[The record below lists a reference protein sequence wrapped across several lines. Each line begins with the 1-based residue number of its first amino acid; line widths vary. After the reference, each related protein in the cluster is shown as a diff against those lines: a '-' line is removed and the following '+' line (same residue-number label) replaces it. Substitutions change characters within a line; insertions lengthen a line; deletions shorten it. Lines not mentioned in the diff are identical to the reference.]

1 MIERVP
7 PARRGL
13 SRRRFMLLTGG
24 IGAAAVAAACG
35 SGTTASTAVGPGA
48 PAVTAAEQARRTGTG
63 RTVPV
68 ALRARPDRI
77 DLGGVVVDTWAYD
90 GRVPGPEIRVRRGD
104 VLGVDFANALPEEST
119 VHWHGIALRN
129 DMDGVPGLTQSA
141 VRPGDAF
148 RYEFTVPDAGTHWFH
163 PHVGMQLDRGL
174 YAPLIVEDPADGRD
188 YDLEA
193 VLVLDDWLDG
203 VAGTPD
209 EQLETLRRDGMPG
222 MGGMRGMDHG
232 SMGGTGGMGTS
243 GMGTGADPA
252 NPLGPDTGDVAYPHY
267 LINGRTAVDP
277 VTVAGRP
284 GLRIRLR
291 IVNAA
296 ADTAFR
302 FAVGGHRMT
311 VTHSDG
317 FPVEPLG
324 ADSVLIGMGERFD
337 VTVTLGDGAFP
348 IVASAEGKDG
358 QALAVLRTGGGAAP
372 GPDARPA
379 ELTTNPV
386 TGAQLRAP
394 ADVRLPAREP
404 DRIHDLVLGMEM
416 SGYTWTI
423 NGATYADHIPLEISE
438 GERVRLRFVN
448 GTMMFHPMHVH
459 GHTYQVVDSSG
470 SGARKDTSLVL
481 PGRTVEVDLDAT
493 NPGQWMVHCHNLY
506 HGEAG
511 MMTVLSYVG

>member
-1 MIERVP
+1 MIER
-7 PARRGL
+7 RTRL
-13 SRRRFMLLTGG
+13 SRRRFMMLAGG
-24 IGAAAVAAACG
+24 VGAAAVTAACS
-35 SGTTASTAVGPGA
+35 SGTSASTAVGPSA
-48 PAVTAAEQARRTGTG
+48 AAVTAAEQARRTGTG

-104 VLGVDFANALPEEST
+104 VLSVDFANELPQDST

-129 DMDGVPGLTQSA
+129 DMDGVPDLTQPA
-141 VRPGDAF
+141 VRSGESF

-174 YAPLIVEDPADGRD
+174 YAPLIVEDPDDGRD
-188 YDLEA
+188 YELEA

-203 VAGTPD
+203 VSGTPD

-222 MGGMRGMDHG
+222 MGGMSGMDHG
-232 SMGGTGGMGTS
+232 SMGGMGM
-243 GMGTGADPA
+243 GADPA
-252 NPLGPDTGDVAYPHY
+252 NPLGSDTGDVTYPHY
-267 LINGRTAVDP
+267 LINGRTALDP

-284 GLRIRLR
+284 GQRIRLR

-302 FAVGGHRMT
+302 VAVGGHRMT

-317 FPVEPLG
+317 YPVEPLE
-324 ADSVLIGMGERFD
+324 ARSLLISMGERFD
-337 VTVTLGDGAFP
+337 VIVTLGDGAFP

-358 QALAVLRTGGGAAP
+358 QALAVLRTGSGAAP
-372 GPDARPA
+372 ISDVRPP

-394 ADVRLPAREP
+394 ADVRLPASEP
-404 DRIHDLVLGMEM
+404 DRTHDLVLGMEM

-423 NGATYADHIPLEISE
+423 NGETYADHTPLEISE

-448 GTMMFHPMHVH
+448 NTMMFHPMHVH
-459 GHTYQVVDSSG
+459 GHTYQVVDRSG
-470 SGARKDTSLVL
+470 AGARKDTSLVL
-481 PGRTVEVDLDAT
+481 PGQTVEVDLDAN

-511 MMTVLSYVG
+511 MMTVLSYVD

>member
-1 MIERVP
+1 M
-7 PARRGL
+7 
-13 SRRRFMLLTGG
+13 
-24 IGAAAVAAACG
+24 
-35 SGTTASTAVGPGA
+35 
-48 PAVTAAEQARRTGTG
+48 
-63 RTVPV
+63 
-68 ALRARPDRI
+68 
-77 DLGGVVVDTWAYD
+77 
-90 GRVPGPEIRVRRGD
+90 
-104 VLGVDFANALPEEST
+104 
-119 VHWHGIALRN
+119 
-129 DMDGVPGLTQSA
+129 
-141 VRPGDAF
+141 
-148 RYEFTVPDAGTHWFH
+148 PDAGTHWFH

-188 YDLEA
+188 YDLET

-203 VAGTPD
+203 VVGTPE

-222 MGGMRGMDHG
+222 MGDMRGMDHG
-232 SMGGTGGMGTS
+232 STG

-284 GLRIRLR
+284 GQRVRLR

-324 ADSVLIGMGERFD
+324 ADSLLIGMGERFD
-337 VTVTLGDGAFP
+337 VTVTLGDDAFP

-372 GPDARPA
+372 GPDTRPA

-386 TGAQLRAP
+386 TGAQLHAS

-404 DRIHDLVLGMEM
+404 DRTHDLVLGMEM

-438 GERVRLRFVN
+438 GERVRLRFLN

-459 GHTYQVVDSSG
+459 GHTYQVMDRSG

-481 PGRTVEVDLDAT
+481 PGRTVEVDLEST